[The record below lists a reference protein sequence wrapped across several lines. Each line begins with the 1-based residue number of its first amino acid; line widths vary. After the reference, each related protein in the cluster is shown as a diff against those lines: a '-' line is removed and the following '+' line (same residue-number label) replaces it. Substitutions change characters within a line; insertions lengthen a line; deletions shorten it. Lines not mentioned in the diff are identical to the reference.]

1 MPQGRSARNSL
12 LKNVSI
18 VLIACL
24 IIVVGWFAYSIWSSS
39 SDSNQVIVKIPA
51 GASFAEVLDTLTEAG
66 LVSNSIAFRLLA
78 VTTGSD
84 GKIRPG
90 TYKFTRGISN
100 AALLNALVEGRSS
113 VRMKVTFPEGITIR
127 RMAAILTREIGV
139 DSAAFVRLANDRKF
153 LETIGIN
160 ASTAEGYL
168 MPDTYFLY
176 WGEQPETVLARMS
189 ETFRAFYTDNLK
201 KLAAAQGLTPY
212 EAIILA
218 SIVEGEART
227 EGDRPIIAGLY
238 LNRLRRGMK
247 LEADPTIQYVLP
259 DGPRRLLYKDLE
271 MDNPYNSY
279 RYKGLPPTP
288 INNPGR
294 ASITATLKPASHGY
308 LYMVAKADGSGQ
320 HTFSRTGA
328 EHEQAVKLYR
338 KRVGTE

>member
-1 MPQGRSARNSL
+1 MGCIFKFCKEITDRRNYNATGPLRKDSL

-113 VRMKVTFPEGITIR
+113 VRMKVTFPEGSTIR

-176 WGEQPETVLARMS
+176 G
-189 ETFRAFYTDNLK
+189 
-201 KLAAAQGLTPY
+201 
-212 EAIILA
+212 A
-218 SIVEGEART
+218 S
-227 EGDRPIIAGLY
+227 
-238 LNRLRRGMK
+238 
-247 LEADPTIQYVLP
+247 
-259 DGPRRLLYKDLE
+259 
-271 MDNPYNSY
+271 S
-279 RYKGLPPTP
+279 
-288 INNPGR
+288 
-294 ASITATLKPASHGY
+294 
-308 LYMVAKADGSGQ
+308 
-320 HTFSRTGA
+320 
-328 EHEQAVKLYR
+328 R
-338 KRVGTE
+338 KRCWRGCRKPSAHSTPTT